1 MHIRRR
7 SVLVCLFMLAL
18 ILASTALAA
27 CGSTGA
33 TSGEPCTVYA
43 VYMTNSRYVVG
54 DPGPQ
59 VQGRL
64 LLTKADVDPALVAVE
79 PFPRPQ
85 PTQSGEYVVRVGY
98 TRAAVQ
104 RAEQALPNPADQIT
118 VTWVFQGK
126 VIQSGIQSGVSM
138 LDKLGPFPSQAQAQ
152 HFATVITTGSCQGG
166 Q

>member
-1 MHIRRR
+1 
-7 SVLVCLFMLAL
+7 
-18 ILASTALAA
+18 
-27 CGSTGA
+27 
-33 TSGEPCTVYA
+33 
-43 VYMTNSRYVVG
+43 MTDTDYSAGTPVS
-54 DPGPQ
+54 Q
-59 VQGRL
+59 VKGHL

-98 TRAAVQ
+98 TKASVQ